1 MIVVTGATGLLG
13 AHLLYELLSHTTS
26 PIRALYRKNKDTSLL
41 QRIFQT
47 YCPSAISLI
56 KRIEW
61 IQADV
66 LDIPALTE
74 ALKGTTQLYHCAGKV
89 SFDPK
94 DTQELFRSHVEG
106 TTNVV
111 NVALEKGVKK
121 LCYVSSIATFTPK
134 KGSIVTEQ
142 TEQEPQRE
150 KGREYALSK
159 YSAEMEVWRGIQEGL
174 PAIVVY
180 PSVIIG
186 VGVEQHPA
194 MNVKKLCRLPYV
206 TEGGTGFVTASDV
219 AHAMRLLVESSI
231 ENEGF
236 ILNGENLLY
245 REFFDKLQQLHPTLP
260 KKRLLNRT
268 ALRGLSYIDAFLS
281 FFGKRRQ
288 LSSKMLQT
296 LQQRTCY
303 DGTKILQAIPF
314 SYTPIEESLKKLSL

>member
-121 LCYVSSIATFTPK
+121 LCYVSSIAPK
-134 KGSIVTEQ
+134 K
-142 TEQEPQRE
+142 
-150 KGREYALSK
+150 
-159 YSAEMEVWRGIQEGL
+159 
-174 PAIVVY
+174 
-180 PSVIIG
+180 
-186 VGVEQHPA
+186 
-194 MNVKKLCRLPYV
+194 
-206 TEGGTGFVTASDV
+206 FV
-219 AHAMRLLVESSI
+219 
-231 ENEGF
+231 
-236 ILNGENLLY
+236 
-245 REFFDKLQQLHPTLP
+245 
-260 KKRLLNRT
+260 
-268 ALRGLSYIDAFLS
+268 
-281 FFGKRRQ
+281 
-288 LSSKMLQT
+288 
-296 LQQRTCY
+296 
-303 DGTKILQAIPF
+303 
-314 SYTPIEESLKKLSL
+314 